1 MITILLE
8 MISQIQLKMQ
18 DMSPQC
24 FNSFGVSEFIEQR
37 FKSKSS
43 ELQSKLLARS
53 VFSSLFLLAGIEPR
67 TSFMLAKC
75 SSMDY
80 IPPSPVVLIFF
91 KTKETMFFQST
102 IIQSKHF
109 YSNQEGQ
116 MKQEGKMR
124 TKQY

>member
-1 MITILLE
+1 MVTILLE

-18 DMSPQC
+18 ALSPQS

-75 SSMDY
+75 SSTVLHTP
-80 IPPSPVVLIFF
+80 IPCG
-91 KTKETMFFQST
+91 
-102 IIQSKHF
+102 
-109 YSNQEGQ
+109 SNLL
-116 MKQEGKMR
+116 
-124 TKQY
+124 